1 MSEPTAITAYPIM
14 QRSTLDNLLSDLGFE
29 TYQHLLNLF
38 EQELIQLHL
47 NLQTAVEQQL
57 YQDINDVTHILK
69 NTAALY
75 GAERLS
81 KSACLVYQIEIGQAF
96 IPQTQQLIAI
106 LVETLNVFNVHIH
119 SLVE

>member
-47 NLQTAVEQQL
+47 KMQTAVEQQI
-57 YQDINDVTHILK
+57 YKDINNVTQTLK
-69 NTAALY
+69 NTAAL
-75 GAERLS
+75 
-81 KSACLVYQIEIGQAF
+81 
-96 IPQTQQLIAI
+96 
-106 LVETLNVFNVHIH
+106 
-119 SLVE
+119 